1 MSRDGGESQLKS
13 MQDVDQNLLNKLK
26 GVGIESISDLATTTA
41 SELLEDYYSNYDD
54 AVRGIDLETISEL
67 VLRAK
72 QKLIEDGLLQKEFSS
87 AEKMLE
93 IREKLVKFA
102 TGSQSFDLF
111 LGGGIETQA
120 LTEIAGEF
128 GSGKSQLC
136 YTLCV
141 TANTS
146 SAANIS
152 NKGNGVIFVDT
163 ENTFRAERVHQI
175 AESRGLD
182 AEEIL
187 KKIFVCKIYYS
198 AHLEAVIRSLAKYI
212 EQYKA
217 RLVIIDSIIS
227 LHRAEFAG
235 RETLAERQQR
245 LNMMLH
251 KLIRLAEIYNIA
263 VVYTNQVQ
271 ALPDTFLGNGGFDS
285 MRTAGGNIM
294 GHASTY
300 RIFLR
305 KVGHNRLATMLDSPY
320 HEYSHVKFTIGE
332 EGLQDLEK
340 KNGKAVA
347 ASSECGW

>member
-1 MSRDGGESQLKS
+1 MSGDGGESQLKS
-13 MQDVDQNLLNKLK
+13 LHIDQHLIHTLK

-41 SELLEDYYSNYDD
+41 SELLEDYYSNHDE
-54 AVRGIDLETISEL
+54 AARGIDFESISQL
-67 VLRAK
+67 VLKAK
-72 QKLIEDGLLQKEFSS
+72 QKLIEDGLIQKEFSS

-111 LGGGIETQA
+111 LGGGIETHA

-141 TANTS
+141 TANMLSANMS
-146 SAANIS
+146 SE
-152 NKGNGVIFVDT
+152 GNGVIFVDT

-182 AEEIL
+182 TEEVM

-245 LNMMLH
+245 LNVMMH
-251 KLIRLAEIYNIA
+251 KLIRLAEIYNVA

-271 ALPDTFLGNGGFDS
+271 AQPDSFLGNGFES
-285 MRTAGGNIM
+285 MRAAGGNIM

-305 KVGHNRLATMLDSPY
+305 KAGNNRIATMLDSPY
-320 HEYSHVKFTIGE
+320 HAYSQVKFTIGE
-332 EGLQDLEK
+332 EGIQDLEK
-340 KNGKAVA
+340 RDIKAVA
-347 ASSECGW
+347 GNSECGW